1 MKQKNI
7 LYVVGAMTIFAGLVA
22 GVFVLVRTGVINSAV
37 GLLMLISLLGMYVGF
52 GILIAAYR
60 LILKL
65 E

>member
-7 LYVVGAMTIFAGLVA
+7 LYVVGAMTIFAGLIA

>member
-22 GVFVLVRTGVINSAV
+22 CVFVLVRTGVINSAV

>member
-7 LYVVGAMTIFAGLVA
+7 LYVVGAMTIFAGLVT